1 MRSSIGVTRRNNPA
15 KAGLHVGLF
24 SVLAFLLSAAIST
37 QARFTSFAEVRDTLA
52 ALADILPPDLK
63 SADSSHIDR
72 AWTEWVER
80 QDRTIRSRLQR
91 GDEETIVNW
100 LLFGTT
106 FTKLPRVLLDRP
118 GGPAVDEA
126 QRTKLI
132 GARAADLVAALAAP
146 GQDERR
152 LFTQQLF
159 AAQGY
164 KTTSAADRTR
174 LLAHVNELVQSVIA
188 ERAVLSREIQAIRQV
203 GDASDQFAA
212 RSKLFRDRGLSL
224 DTSFRPNFALEQAL
238 VQLRQRGL
246 LTPGSI
252 RDVAVIGPGLDF
264 TDKTSGYDF
273 YPQQTLQPFALI
285 DSLVRTGLVAD
296 PGTIR
301 LTTLDISPRVNDHLT
316 RSRQRAAAGQLYRIR
331 LPLDRDVKWKPAVVD
346 YWKAAGDRVGT
357 GSAPTRA
364 TVAGATVDVR
374 TIAIR
379 PAVTLRVEPLD
390 LNIVVQRSDKHRF
403 DLVVATNVF
412 VYYDVLEQALAL
424 SNVRSMLKPGGFLL
438 SNNALLELPS
448 SGMRSVGYVTVE
460 YSDVRDDGDHVVW
473 YRAQ

>member
-1 MRSSIGVTRRNNPA
+1 MRSSFCVTRRLIA
-15 KAGLHVGLF
+15 LGL
-24 SVLAFLLSAAIST
+24 LAALLAATIHA
-37 QARFTSFAEVRDTLA
+37 QARFTSYPEVRDTLTS
-52 ALADILPPDLK
+52 LADILPPELK
-63 SADSSHIDR
+63 STDTAGAQRS
-72 AWTEWVER
+72 WNEWVQR
-80 QDRTIRSRLQR
+80 QDKTIRSRLQR

-106 FTKLPRVLLDRP
+106 FTKLARVPLDPP
-118 GGPAVDEA
+118 GGPTADEA

-132 GARAADLVAALAAP
+132 AARATDLVAALAAP

-152 LFTQQLF
+152 LFARQLF
-159 AAQGY
+159 AHQGY
-164 KTTSAADRTR
+164 TTTSGADRTR
-174 LLAHVNELVQSVIA
+174 LLAHVNELVQSVIT
-188 ERAVLSREIQAIRQV
+188 ERAELSREIQAIRQV
-203 GDASDQFAA
+203 GDSSDQFAA

-224 DTSFRPNFALEQAL
+224 DTSFRPSFALEQAL

-246 LTPGSI
+246 LTPGSV

-296 PGTIR
+296 PAAIR

-316 RSRQRAAAGQLYRIR
+316 RSRRRAAAGQPYRIR

-346 YWKAAGDRVGT
+346 YWKAAGERVGT
-357 GSAPTRA
+357 ASAPARA
-364 TVAGATVDVR
+364 TVAGANVDVR
-374 TIAIR
+374 TVAVR
-379 PAVTLRVEPLD
+379 PAVTLRLEPLD
-390 LNIVVQRSDKHRF
+390 LNIVAQRSDKHRF

-412 VYYDVLEQALAL
+412 VYYGVLEQVLALA
-424 SNVRSMLKPGGFLL
+424 NVRSMLKPGGLLL

-460 YSDVRDDGDHVVW
+460 YSDTRDDGDHIVW